1 LIRAR
6 YAIGFVVGLVLL
18 ALGLVF
24 GFVLLGP
31 CGGNGCGFITGGV
44 LDSIDSNLLSWGMMV
59 LGIGI
64 LVASLLMGRRTAT
77 SKNGPA
83 A

>member
-1 LIRAR
+1 MLVGSI
-6 YAIGFVVGLVLL
+6 IGIGV
-18 ALGLVF
+18 LGLGLIF

-31 CGGNGCGFITGGV
+31 CGGNGCVFITGGV
-44 LDSIDSNLLSWGMMV
+44 VDWTDSGLLSWGLII

-64 LVASLLMGRRTAT
+64 LAASLLIGRMAVT
-77 SKNGPA
+77 SKNNPA

>member
-1 LIRAR
+1 VGSI
-6 YAIGFVVGLVLL
+6 IGIGVMALSLL
-18 ALGLVF
+18 F

-31 CGGNGCGFITGGV
+31 CGANGCGFITGGV
-44 LDSIDSNLLSWGMMV
+44 VDWTDSDLLSWGMMV

-64 LVASLLMGRRTAT
+64 LVASLLMGLIGRRAAT
-77 SKNGPA
+77 SKNNPA